1 MRSCHTGPGPCHTRV
16 GRLGASAGKG
26 LRLSQSPSHAKA
38 GRSLQLVLNW
48 WTEWGG
54 PFSSGSL
61 WDQLGSSQLSS
72 RKALAVFSVWGRER
86 PLGGVLRKSLE
97 RELQS
102 STSSKSVVVELTHSG
117 LWQGGRGSQEKG
129 IHLQS
134 PAQGRSTLRHRHA
147 LEKACLGCTA
157 LPGGLY

>member
-1 MRSCHTGPGPCHTRV
+1 MGYSER
-16 GRLGASAGKG
+16 A
-26 LRLSQSPSHAKA
+26 
-38 GRSLQLVLNW
+38 W
-48 WTEWGG
+48 
-54 PFSSGSL
+54 
-61 WDQLGSSQLSS
+61 
-72 RKALAVFSVWGRER
+72 RER
-86 PLGGVLRKSLE
+86 E
-97 RELQS
+97 RGLQS